1 MSDIVVE
8 RLDNGLV
15 VAFERIEG
23 MATASMCWLI
33 PAGTA
38 GDPEGA
44 AGEGE
49 ASVLSEMILRGAG
62 TRDSRQYSDALDALG
77 CERRTTANPFHVL
90 MTATAL
96 GSKLADALPLLTDA
110 VLRPRL
116 EADHLDPVRR
126 LALQALEG
134 LSDDPQH
141 LVMLRL
147 GLRFLPPP
155 YNRTG
160 YGHADGLNRLT
171 IEGLRQ
177 TWKRRAVPG
186 GSILS
191 FAGAVD
197 AKALLPLLKSLFKDW
212 KGSTSEPDQTGA
224 PARGVDHMELASS
237 QTHLAIA
244 LPAPVDSHADAT
256 ALRLASMVLG
266 GESSSRLFTEVREKR
281 GLCYSVSGS
290 VSLGRD
296 RGMLQIYAGS
306 TPQRA
311 GQTLACIRGEL
322 ERFASGITQEEFD
335 RARTGLKS
343 RVIMQGESAAAR
355 ASSVAGD
362 LFRLGKVRSL
372 ADMAAAIDGL
382 TLASVNAAIARHWG
396 KGWMHDFTL
405 ATIGPAPLEA
415 AR

>member
-1 MSDIVVE
+1 MVV
-8 RLDNGLV
+8 
-15 VAFERIEG
+15 
-23 MATASMCWLI
+23 
-33 PAGTA
+33 
-38 GDPEGA
+38 
-44 AGEGE
+44 
-49 ASVLSEMILRGAG
+49 
-62 TRDSRQYSDALDALG
+62 
-77 CERRTTANPFHVL
+77 
-90 MTATAL
+90 
-96 GSKLADALPLLTDA
+96 LPL
-110 VLRPRL
+110 
-116 EADHLDPVRR
+116 
-126 LALQALEG
+126 
-134 LSDDPQH
+134 
-141 LVMLRL
+141 
-147 GLRFLPPP
+147 
-155 YNRTG
+155 
-160 YGHADGLNRLT
+160 
-171 IEGLRQ
+171 
-177 TWKRRAVPG
+177 
-186 GSILS
+186 
-191 FAGAVD
+191 
-197 AKALLPLLKSLFKDW
+197 LLPLLKSLFKDW

-237 QTHLAIA
+237 QTHLGIA

-281 GLCYSVSGS
+281 GLCYSVGGS

-355 ASSVAGD
+355 ASSAAGD

>member
-1 MSDIVVE
+1 
-8 RLDNGLV
+8 
-15 VAFERIEG
+15 
-23 MATASMCWLI
+23 
-33 PAGTA
+33 
-38 GDPEGA
+38 
-44 AGEGE
+44 
-49 ASVLSEMILRGAG
+49 
-62 TRDSRQYSDALDALG
+62 
-77 CERRTTANPFHVL
+77 
-90 MTATAL
+90 
-96 GSKLADALPLLTDA
+96 
-110 VLRPRL
+110 
-116 EADHLDPVRR
+116 
-126 LALQALEG
+126 
-134 LSDDPQH
+134 
-141 LVMLRL
+141 
-147 GLRFLPPP
+147 
-155 YNRTG
+155 
-160 YGHADGLNRLT
+160 
-171 IEGLRQ
+171 
-177 TWKRRAVPG
+177 
-186 GSILS
+186 
-191 FAGAVD
+191 
-197 AKALLPLLKSLFKDW
+197 
-212 KGSTSEPDQTGA
+212 
-224 PARGVDHMELASS
+224 MELASS

-281 GLCYSVSGS
+281 GLCYSVGGS

-362 LFRLGKVRSL
+362 LFRLGKARSL

-396 KGWMHDFTL
+396 EGWMHDFTL